1 VVVFEAHA
9 FGREEVEFFGEGG
22 AGAVALESAGGEV
35 GGDDAVAGDLGR
47 EGVGAEGLADGA
59 G

>member
-1 VVVFEAHA
+1 
-9 FGREEVEFFGEGG
+9 
-22 AGAVALESAGGEV
+22 VALESAGGEV
-35 GGDDAVAGDLGR
+35 GGDHAVAGDGGR